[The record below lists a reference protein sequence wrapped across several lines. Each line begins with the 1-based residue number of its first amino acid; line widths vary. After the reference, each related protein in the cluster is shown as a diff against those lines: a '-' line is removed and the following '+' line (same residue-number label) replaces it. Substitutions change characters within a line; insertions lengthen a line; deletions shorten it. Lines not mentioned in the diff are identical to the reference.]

1 MKKFAFKLQKLL
13 ELRQF
18 EEDKAKAVLAQAIGV
33 AEGLKAE
40 LRQIAEDRVATNA
53 SRSGLADPVTMQAIE
68 RYIIRLDTRKEQ
80 ALQELAQ
87 AELVVEEKRAILAEA
102 VKQRKILEKLRENK
116 YAEWKK
122 ERQKEDDKI
131 LDDIV
136 TAKAAALRTTL

>member
-40 LRQIAEDRVATNA
+40 LRQIAEDRAATNA